1 MDLHFI
7 HMGVIRL
14 LAGQKMKF
22 CVLVTAYTQI
32 YGPTFLWGGQSVCLS
47 IRHWVGTVLQD
58 HTCLPRAVYKSLY
71 RLVYKGRDLGGGG
84 VSWPEKMTKPVSLHF
99 CWCKPA
105 YCLADYRKCAWKT
118 RISLFLEIRQRARL
132 QELGF
137 QHNLES
143 LLGEAV
149 QMNIF
154 TVQAFLN
161 CKATSI
167 SPAIKK
173 EESAD
178 DERRCCWSFVTLLK
192 GPSDVWT
199 GLWS

>member
-84 VSWPEKMTKPVSLHF
+84 CLMTWENDKT
-99 CWCKPA
+99 
-105 YCLADYRKCAWKT
+105 CL
-118 RISLFLEIRQRARL
+118 SSFLLMQTSILLGWL
-132 QELGF
+132 QEVCLKDTDFTFPRNSPTSTSSRAGVSAQLG
-137 QHNLES
+137 
-143 LLGEAV
+143 
-149 QMNIF
+149 
-154 TVQAFLN
+154 
-161 CKATSI
+161 
-167 SPAIKK
+167 
-173 EESAD
+173 
-178 DERRCCWSFVTLLK
+178 VTL
-192 GPSDVWT
+192 GWSGADEYFHSPSILELQSHFYFTGHKEGGKCWWWT
-199 GLWS
+199 QVLLVICDSA